1 MSDSR
6 ARDILSR
13 QAELETER
21 AAYEPVWEAVAEFC
35 DPDAPDIWA
44 GRRRSGRE
52 SQAER
57 QERRGSRVYANT
69 INSAANR
76 LAAGL
81 ESLIIPQSEKWHGLS
96 TAEMDDEE
104 TDEEREWAESL
115 RDFLFALR
123 YSANSNFVP
132 ATQACLRNVVRY
144 GPAYLYA
151 EEGFGS
157 TLIRYASI
165 PVVEGYLSRNRW
177 GQVDTFHRRYERTA
191 RQAAQLLGYGKLPAR
206 IKTLV
211 DDPAKCD
218 EKISLIQ
225 CIEPRD
231 ERRMYR
237 LGAAYQYLDQAFASY
252 HVIEDEE
259 EIVRESGFRT
269 FPVSCFNWRRYEGD
283 AYRKLTLTYVSG
295 AGTLPTTPD
304 GIWLIFTRAGDKGA
318 DGLGSGDFSGPASS
332 VTDNIVTFSST
343 TGKLGKD
350 SGIKASDLIA
360 GPGSAITDNIATFNG
375 TTGKLAK
382 DSGVAVSSLA
392 PKASPTFTGT
402 RAAPT
407 AAPGTNTTQ
416 IAATGFVKAAI
427 DAVLG
432 GVSAAFDTLSE
443 IATAIG
449 LLAPKASPAFTGVP
463 TAPTAAPGN
472 NSTQLAT
479 TAYADAAIAAGQ
491 LQRFFQSTQQTITSA
506 GALTIAHG
514 LGVQP
519 TLLMLSLKCITAEFG
534 YSVGDEVFINP
545 HHQTTQ
551 DFDHGTAVVPDG
563 TNLVI
568 RYGAASPVYNILH
581 KTTGVKQ
588 SATNSSWKLIARA
601 WS

>member
-35 DPDAPDIWA
+35 DPMRPISGPAGAAPA
-44 GRRRSGRE
+44 GSRRPSGRSGG
-52 SQAER
+52 
-57 QERRGSRVYANT
+57 GSRVYANT

-76 LAAGL
+76 LAARL

-104 TDEEREWAESL
+104 TDEEKEWAESL

-191 RQAAQLLGYGKLPAR
+191 RQAAQLLGYKKLPAR
-206 IKTLV
+206 IRTLV

-318 DGLGSGDFSGPASS
+318 DGLGSGDFSGPAAS
-332 VTDNIVTFSST
+332 VTDNIVTFSNT

-360 GPGSAITDNIATFNG
+360 GPASAVADNIATFNG
-375 TTGKLAK
+375 ATGKLAK
-382 DSGVAVSSLA
+382 DSGVASLA
-392 PKASPTFTGT
+392 PKASPTFTG
-402 RAAPT
+402 RP
-407 AAPGTNTTQ
+407 PHRR
-416 IAATGFVKAAI
+416 
-427 DAVLG
+427 
-432 GVSAAFDTLSE
+432 
-443 IATAIG
+443 
-449 LLAPKASPAFTGVP
+449 
-463 TAPTAAPGN
+463 
-472 NSTQLAT
+472 
-479 TAYADAAIAAGQ
+479 
-491 LQRFFQSTQQTITSA
+491 QR
-506 GALTIAHG
+506 
-514 LGVQP
+514 P
-519 TLLMLSLKCITAEFG
+519 E
-534 YSVGDEVFINP
+534 P
-545 HHQTTQ
+545 
-551 DFDHGTAVVPDG
+551 
-563 TNLVI
+563 
-568 RYGAASPVYNILH
+568 RRR
-581 KTTGVKQ
+581 
-588 SATNSSWKLIARA
+588 SSRPRG
-601 WS
+601 S